1 MAVFSALENFRPF
14 LGDIWQRQR
23 GAFVL
28 LCLLATIAGFLEG
41 LGISTAAP
49 LLASM
54 GVEGGGSGPI
64 AELTGRIMGALGLDS
79 GPMGFGL
86 LLVVLVLLATLF
98 GLVQAWVAVRLQ
110 TNYVL
115 NWQDDLMRSYLN
127 SHWSFIRDQSSGD
140 LVGSIVTETG
150 RLGGAY
156 YQSVLLITVGI
167 HLIIYLTIGF
177 LLSPAICL
185 IVLAGGMALF
195 FIARP
200 LLKRASVFGA
210 RITKATLNLQT
221 LLSDQ
226 FAAAKVIKAF
236 DSGDAFHKVFHDEAK
251 ALRDATAAN
260 AFDMQ
265 IAKAINDFGSALLVV
280 TVLLVGYMVIGVSAA
295 SMLVVLA
302 IFIRIIPKLSA
313 AQQCLQ
319 TISQVLP
326 AYRLVRQMHGQGI
339 EKAEKDGEIKPIL
352 NEPVEIQFEDLS
364 VTYESEP
371 VLQGLNLE
379 IKSGSFV
386 ALVGA
391 SGAGKTTLVDVLLGL
406 VKTDEGQVEIDGV
419 DLDNLNLSHWR
430 HSIGYM
436 SQSIPVITGT
446 IKNNIRFGRDYV
458 GETAIEEAVEQAA
471 LKNFIAGRTEGLET
485 RIGAGGNELSGGEL
499 QRLGLARAL
508 AGKPKLLI
516 LDEVSSALDVESEQA
531 VMEEI
536 KRFKGKMTIIA
547 IAHRLSTIRHADKIH
562 LLESGEVAESG
573 TWKEL
578 IQRKEKFN
586 RLYQMQS
593 GEVE

>member
-1 MAVFSALENFRPF
+1 MT
-14 LGDIWQRQR
+14 
-23 GAFVL
+23 
-28 LCLLATIAGFLEG
+28 LCLLATIAGLLEG
-41 LGISTAAP
+41 IGISTAAP

-54 GVEGGGSGPI
+54 GVEGGKSGPI
-64 AELTGRIMGALGLDS
+64 HELTGTIMGVIGLDPS
-79 GPMGFGL
+79 PMGFGL
-86 LLVVLVLLATLF
+86 LLVGLVFLAALF
-98 GLVQAWVAVRLQ
+98 GLTQAWVAVRLQ

-115 NWQDDLMRSYLN
+115 SWQDDLMRSYQN
-127 SHWSFIRDQSSGD
+127 SHWSFIRGQSTGD
-140 LVGSIVTETG
+140 LVGSVVTETG

-185 IVLAGGMALF
+185 IVLAGGITLF
-195 FIARP
+195 LVARP
-200 LLKRASVFGA
+200 LLRRASVFGA

-221 LLSDQ
+221 LLSDR

-236 DSGDAFHKVFHDEAK
+236 DSGDAFHKDFQGVAK

-260 AFDMQ
+260 AFDVQ

-280 TVLLVGYMVIGVSAA
+280 TVLLVGYMVLGVSAA

-326 AYRLVRQMHGQGI
+326 AFSLVRQMHNQAIGEV
-339 EKAEKDGEIKPIL
+339 EKRGKAKPNL
-352 NEPVEIQFEDLS
+352 TQPVGIQFNDLTVS
-364 VTYESEP
+364 YNNEL
-371 VLQGLNLE
+371 VLRGLNLE
-379 IKSGSFV
+379 IQSGTFV

-406 VKTDEGQVEIDGV
+406 VKTEEGVVEIDAIPLNEL
-419 DLDNLNLSHWR
+419 DLPHWR
-430 HSIGYM
+430 HYIGYM
-436 SQSIPVITGT
+436 SQSVPVITGS
-446 IKNNIRFGRDYV
+446 IRDNIRFGRDYID
-458 GETAIEEAVEQAA
+458 ESAIEEAVEQAS
-471 LKNFIAGRTEGLET
+471 LKDFISNRSEGLGT
-485 RIGAGGNELSGGEL
+485 LISAGGNEISGGEL
-499 QRLGLARAL
+499 QRMGLARAL

-536 KRFKGKMTIIA
+536 KRYKGKMTIIA
-547 IAHRLSTIRHADKIH
+547 IAHRLSTIRHADTIH
-562 LLESGEVAESG
+562 VIAGGEIKESGS
-573 TWKEL
+573 WKEL
-578 IQRKEKFN
+578 IAQNGTFHKLHDF
-586 RLYQMQS
+586 QH
-593 GEVE
+593 

>member
-1 MAVFSALENFRPF
+1 MA
-14 LGDIWQRQR
+14 
-23 GAFVL
+23 
-28 LCLLATIAGFLEG
+28 LCLLATIAGLLEG
-41 LGISTAAP
+41 IGISTAAP

-54 GVEGGGSGPI
+54 GVEGGKSGLI
-64 AELTGRIMGALGLDS
+64 HELTGTIMGVIGLDPS
-79 GPMGFGL
+79 PMGFGL
-86 LLVVLVLLATLF
+86 LLVGLVFLAALF
-98 GLVQAWVAVRLQ
+98 GLSQGWVAVRLQ

-115 NWQDDLMRSYLN
+115 SWQDDLMRSYQN
-127 SHWSFIRDQSSGD
+127 SHWSFIRGQSTGD
-140 LVGSIVTETG
+140 LVGSVVTETG

-185 IVLAGGMALF
+185 IVLAGGITLF
-195 FIARP
+195 LIAKP
-200 LLKRASVFGA
+200 LLRRASVYGA

-221 LLSDQ
+221 LLSDR

-236 DSGDAFHKVFHDEAK
+236 DSGDAFHKDFQGEAK

-260 AFDMQ
+260 AFDVQ

-280 TVLLVGYMVIGVSAA
+280 TVLLVGYIVLGVSAA

-326 AYRLVRQMHGQGI
+326 AFSLVRQMHNQAIGEMEKGGKDKPNLTKPVGI
-339 EKAEKDGEIKPIL
+339 QFNDL
-352 NEPVEIQFEDLS
+352 TVSYNNEPVLS
-364 VTYESEP
+364 
-371 VLQGLNLE
+371 GLNLD
-379 IKSGSFV
+379 IQSGTFV

-406 VKTDEGQVEIDGV
+406 VKTEEGAVEIDGIPLNE
-419 DLDNLNLSHWR
+419 LDLSHWR

-436 SQSIPVITGT
+436 SQSVPVITGSMRD
-446 IKNNIRFGRDYV
+446 NIRFGRDYID
-458 GETAIEEAVEQAA
+458 ERAIEEAVEQAS
-471 LKNFIAGRTEGLET
+471 LKDFVLERSGGLET
-485 RIGAGGNELSGGEL
+485 LISAGGNEISGGEL
-499 QRLGLARAL
+499 QRMGLARAL

-536 KRFKGKMTIIA
+536 KRYKGKMTIIA
-547 IAHRLSTIRHADKIH
+547 IAHRLSTIRHADTIH
-562 LLESGEVAESG
+562 VIVGGEIKESGS
-573 TWKEL
+573 WKEL
-578 IQRKEKFN
+578 IAQNGTFHKLHDF
-586 RLYQMQS
+586 QH
-593 GEVE
+593 

>member
-1 MAVFSALENFRPF
+1 MLA
-14 LGDIWQRQR
+14 DIWRKQR
-23 GAFVL
+23 GGFL
-28 LCLLATIAGFLEG
+28 FLCLLSAIAGLLEG
-41 LGISTAAP
+41 LGITAAAP

-54 GVEGGGSGPI
+54 GVEGENVGPI
-64 AELTGRIMGALGLDS
+64 TVLTETIMAVLGLDS
-79 GPMGFGL
+79 SPIGFGL
-86 LLVVLVLLATLF
+86 LLLGLVFLATLF
-98 GLVQAWVAVRLQ
+98 GLTQAWVAVRLQ

-115 NWQDDLMRSYLN
+115 SWQDDLMRSYQN
-127 SHWSFIRDQSSGD
+127 SHWSFIRGQSTGD

-185 IVLAGGMALF
+185 IVLAGGITLF
-195 FIARP
+195 LIARP
-200 LLKRASVFGA
+200 LLRRASVFGA

-236 DSGDAFHKVFHDEAK
+236 DSGDTFHKDFHIEAK

-280 TVLLVGYMVIGVSAA
+280 TVLLVGYMVLGVSAA

-302 IFIRIIPKLSA
+302 IFIRIIPKISA

-326 AYRLVRQMHGQGI
+326 AYSLVRQMHNQAIGEM
-339 EKAEKDGEIKPIL
+339 EKGGKDKPIL
-352 NEPVEIQFEDLS
+352 DEPVAVRFKELSVSYENEPILKDLD
-364 VTYESEP
+364 
-371 VLQGLNLE
+371 LE
-379 IKSGSFV
+379 IEAGSFV

-406 VKTDEGQVEIDGV
+406 VKTEEGAVEIDGIPLNE
-419 DLDNLNLSHWR
+419 LDLSHWR

-436 SQSIPVITGT
+436 SQSVPVITGS
-446 IKNNIRFGRDYV
+446 IRDNIRFGRDYID
-458 GETAIEEAVEQAA
+458 ESAIEEAVEQAS
-471 LKNFIAGRTEGLET
+471 LKDFISNRSEGLGT
-485 RIGAGGNELSGGEL
+485 LISAGGNEISGGEL
-499 QRLGLARAL
+499 QRMGLARAL

-516 LDEVSSALDVESEQA
+516 LDEVSSALDVESELA

-536 KRFKGKMTIIA
+536 KQFKGKMTIIA
-547 IAHRLSTIRHADKIH
+547 IAHRLSTIKHSDRIH
-562 LLESGEVAESG
+562 VLQNGEVAESG
-573 TWKEL
+573 SWEEL
-578 IQRKEKFN
+578 RQKQGVFHKLIS
-586 RLYQMQS
+586 LQS
-593 GEVE
+593 VD

>member
-1 MAVFSALENFRPF
+1 MSAFSALENFRPF
-14 LGDIWQRQR
+14 LGDIWRRQR
-23 GAFVL
+23 GAFL
-28 LCLLATIAGFLEG
+28 ALCLLATIAGLLEG
-41 LGISTAAP
+41 IGISTAAP

-54 GVEGGGSGPI
+54 GVEGGKSGPI
-64 AELTGRIMGALGLDS
+64 HELTGTIMGVIGFDPS
-79 GPMGFGL
+79 PMGFGL
-86 LLVVLVLLATLF
+86 LLVGLVFLATLF
-98 GLVQAWVAVRLQ
+98 GLTQAWVAVRLQ

-115 NWQDDLMRSYLN
+115 SWQDDLMRSYQN
-127 SHWSFIRDQSSGD
+127 SHWSYIRGQYTGD
-140 LVGSIVTETG
+140 LVGSVVTETG

-185 IVLAGGMALF
+185 IVLAGGIILF
-195 FIARP
+195 LVARP

-210 RITKATLNLQT
+210 RITKATLHLQT

-236 DSGDAFHKVFHDEAK
+236 DSGDAFHKDFQGEAK

-280 TVLLVGYMVIGVSAA
+280 TVLLVGYMVLGVSAA

-302 IFIRIIPKLSA
+302 IFIRIIPKISA

-326 AYRLVRQMHGQGI
+326 AFSLVRQMHNQAIGEM
-339 EKAEKDGEIKPIL
+339 EKGGKDKPIL
-352 NEPVEIQFEDLS
+352 DEPVAIQFKELSVSYENEPILKALD
-364 VTYESEP
+364 
-371 VLQGLNLE
+371 LE
-379 IKSGSFV
+379 IEAGSFV

-406 VKTDEGQVEIDGV
+406 AKTEEGAVEIDAIPLNE
-419 DLDNLNLSHWR
+419 LDLSHWR
-430 HSIGYM
+430 RSIGYM
-436 SQSIPVITGT
+436 SQSVPVITGT
-446 IKNNIRFGRDYV
+446 IRDNIRFGRDYID
-458 GETAIEEAVEQAA
+458 ETAIEEAIEQAS
-471 LKNFIAGRTEGLET
+471 LKDFVRERSEGLET
-485 RIGAGGNELSGGEL
+485 LISAGGNEISGGEL

-531 VMEEI
+531 VMKEI
-536 KRFKGKMTIIA
+536 KQFKGKMTIIA
-547 IAHRLSTIRHADKIH
+547 IAHRLSTIKHSDRIH
-562 LLESGEVAESG
+562 VLQNGKVAESG
-573 TWKEL
+573 SWEEL
-578 IQRKEKFN
+578 RQK
-586 RLYQMQS
+586 QS
-593 GEVE
+593 VFHKLISLQSVD

>member
-1 MAVFSALENFRPF
+1 MSAVSLVGFGTF
-14 LGDIWQRQR
+14 LSDIWRKQR
-23 GAFVL
+23 GSFVL
-28 LCLLATIAGFLEG
+28 LCLLSAIAGVLEG

-54 GVEGGGSGPI
+54 GVEGENIGPI
-64 AELTGRIMGALGLDS
+64 AELTGTIMGVLGLDS
-79 GPMGFGL
+79 SPIGFGL
-86 LLVVLVLLATLF
+86 LLVGLVFLATLF
-98 GLVQAWVAVRLQ
+98 GLTQAWVAVRLQ

-115 NWQDDLMRSYLN
+115 SWQDDLMCSYLS
-127 SHWSFIRDQSSGD
+127 SHWSFIRDQSTGD

-167 HLIIYLTIGF
+167 HLMIYLTIGF

-185 IVLAGGMALF
+185 IVLAGGITLF
-195 FIARP
+195 LIAKP
-200 LLKRASVFGA
+200 LLRRASVFGA

-236 DSGDAFHKVFHDEAK
+236 DSGDAFHKVFQSEAK

-295 SMLVVLA
+295 AMLVVLA
-302 IFIRIIPKLSA
+302 IFIRIIPKISA

-326 AYRLVRQMHGQGI
+326 AYSLVRQMRDQGI
-339 EKAEKDGEIKPIL
+339 EKAEKGGEHKL
-352 NEPVEIQFEDLS
+352 VTEEPVTIRFSDLT
-364 VTYESEP
+364 VTYESGP
-371 VLQGLNLE
+371 VLKGLNLE
-379 IKSGSFV
+379 IKAGSFV

-391 SGAGKTTLVDVLLGL
+391 SGTGKTTLVDVLLGL
-406 VKTDEGQVEIDGV
+406 VEMKEGEVEIDGV
-419 DLDNLNLSHWR
+419 ALGDLNLSQWR

-436 SQSIPVITGT
+436 SQSVPVITGT
-446 IKNNIRFGRDYV
+446 IKENIRFGRDYV
-458 GETAIEEAVEQAA
+458 DEEAISEAVEQAA
-471 LKNFIAGRTEGLET
+471 LKDVIAGRTDGLET
-485 RIGAGGNELSGGEL
+485 RIGAGGNDLSGGEL

-508 AGKPKLLI
+508 ADRPKLLL
-516 LDEVSSALDVESEQA
+516 LDEVSSALDVENEQA
-531 VMEEI
+531 VMQEI
-536 KRFKGKMTIIA
+536 NQFKGQMTIIA

-562 LLESGEVAESG
+562 LLESGKVVESG
-573 TWKEL
+573 SWDEL

>member
-1 MAVFSALENFRPF
+1 MT
-14 LGDIWQRQR
+14 
-23 GAFVL
+23 
-28 LCLLATIAGFLEG
+28 LCLLATIAGLLEG
-41 LGISTAAP
+41 IGISTAAP

-54 GVEGGGSGPI
+54 GVEGGKSGPI
-64 AELTGRIMGALGLDS
+64 HELTGTIMGVIGLDPS
-79 GPMGFGL
+79 PMGFGL
-86 LLVVLVLLATLF
+86 LLVGLVFLAALF
-98 GLVQAWVAVRLQ
+98 GLTQAWVAVRLQ

-115 NWQDDLMRSYLN
+115 SWQDDLMRSYQN
-127 SHWSFIRDQSSGD
+127 SHWSFIRGQYTGD
-140 LVGSIVTETG
+140 LVGSVVTETG

-185 IVLAGGMALF
+185 IVLAGGITLF
-195 FIARP
+195 LIARP
-200 LLKRASVFGA
+200 LLRRASVFGA

-221 LLSDQ
+221 LLSDR

-236 DSGDAFHKVFHDEAK
+236 DSGDAFHKDFQGEAK

-260 AFDMQ
+260 AFDVQ

-280 TVLLVGYMVIGVSAA
+280 TVLLVGYMVLGVSAA

-326 AYRLVRQMHGQGI
+326 AFSLVRQMHNQAIGEMEKGGKDKPNLTKPVGI
-339 EKAEKDGEIKPIL
+339 QFNDLTVVYE
-352 NEPVEIQFEDLS
+352 NEPVLS
-364 VTYESEP
+364 
-371 VLQGLNLE
+371 GLNLD
-379 IKSGSFV
+379 IQSGTFV

-406 VKTDEGQVEIDGV
+406 VKTEKGAVEIDGIPLNE
-419 DLDNLNLSHWR
+419 LDLSHWR

-436 SQSIPVITGT
+436 SQSVPVITGS
-446 IKNNIRFGRDYV
+446 IRDNIGFGRDYID
-458 GETAIEEAVEQAA
+458 ESAIEEAVEQAL
-471 LKNFIAGRTEGLET
+471 LKDFISNRSEGLET
-485 RIGAGGNELSGGEL
+485 LISAGGNEISGGEL
-499 QRLGLARAL
+499 QRMGLARAL

-516 LDEVSSALDVESEQA
+516 LDEVSSALDVESERA

-536 KRFKGKMTIIA
+536 KRYKGKMTIIA
-547 IAHRLSTIRHADKIH
+547 IAHRLSTIRHADTIH
-562 LLESGEVAESG
+562 VMADGEIKESGSWV
-573 TWKEL
+573 EL
-578 IQRKEKFN
+578 IAQNGTFRKLHDF
-586 RLYQMQS
+586 QH
-593 GEVE
+593 

>member
-1 MAVFSALENFRPF
+1 
-14 LGDIWQRQR
+14 
-23 GAFVL
+23 VL
-28 LCLLATIAGFLEG
+28 LCLLSAIAGLLEG

-49 LLASM
+49 MLASM
-54 GVEGGGSGPI
+54 GVEGDKSGPI
-64 AELTGRIMGALGLDS
+64 SEVTGTIMGVIGLDS
-79 GPMGFGL
+79 SPIGFGF
-86 LLVVLVLLATLF
+86 LLVGLVLLATLF

-115 NWQDDLMRSYLN
+115 SWQDDLMRSYQN
-127 SHWSFIRDQSSGD
+127 SHWSYIRSQSTGD

-185 IVLAGGMALF
+185 IVLGGGITLF
-195 FIARP
+195 LIARP

-210 RITKATLNLQT
+210 RITKVTLNLQT

-226 FAAAKVIKAF
+226 FSAAKVIKAF
-236 DSGDAFHKVFHDEAK
+236 DSGDAFHKDFQGEAK

-265 IAKAINDFGSALLVV
+265 IAKAINDFGSGVLVV
-280 TVLLVGYMVIGVSAA
+280 TVLLVGYMVLGVSAA

-326 AYRLVRQMHGQGI
+326 AFSLVRQMHNQAI
-339 EKAEKDGEIKPIL
+339 AEVEKGGKDKPNLTKPVSIQL
-352 NEPVEIQFEDLS
+352 NDLTVS
-364 VTYESEP
+364 YDSEP
-371 VLQGLNLE
+371 VLSGLNLD
-379 IKSGSFV
+379 IQSGTFV

-406 VKTDEGQVEIDGV
+406 VKTEEGAVETDGIPLNE
-419 DLDNLNLSHWR
+419 LDLSHWR

-436 SQSIPVITGT
+436 SQSVPVITGS
-446 IKNNIRFGRDYV
+446 IRDNIRFGRNYID
-458 GETAIEEAVEQAA
+458 ETAIEEAVEQAS
-471 LKNFIAGRTEGLET
+471 LKGFINERSGGLET
-485 RIGAGGNELSGGEL
+485 LISAGGNEISGGEL
-499 QRLGLARAL
+499 QRMGLARAL

-516 LDEVSSALDVESEQA
+516 LDEVSSSLDVESEQA
-531 VMEEI
+531 VMGEI
-536 KRFKGKMTIIA
+536 KRVKGKMTIIA
-547 IAHRLSTIRHADKIH
+547 IAHRLSTIRHADTIH
-562 LLESGEVAESG
+562 VMADGEIKESGSWE
-573 TWKEL
+573 EL
-578 IQRKEKFN
+578 IAQNGIFRKLHDF
-586 RLYQMQS
+586 QH
-593 GEVE
+593 

>member
-1 MAVFSALENFRPF
+1 MSTVSSAGFVTF
-14 LGDIWQRQR
+14 LSDIWRKQR
-23 GAFVL
+23 GSFVL
-28 LCLLATIAGFLEG
+28 LCSLSVMAGLLEG

-49 LLASM
+49 LLGSM
-54 GVEGGGSGPI
+54 GVEGGKSGPI
-64 AELTGRIMGALGLDS
+64 HELTGTIMGVIGLDPS
-79 GPMGFGL
+79 PMGFGL
-86 LLVVLVLLATLF
+86 LLVGLVFLAALF
-98 GLVQAWVAVRLQ
+98 GLTQAWVAVRLQ

-115 NWQDDLMRSYLN
+115 SWQDDLMRSYQN
-127 SHWSFIRDQSSGD
+127 SHWSFIRSQSTGD

-185 IVLAGGMALF
+185 IVLAGGITLF
-195 FIARP
+195 LIARP
-200 LLKRASVFGA
+200 LLRRASVFGA

-236 DSGDAFHKVFHDEAK
+236 DSGDAFHKDFQGEAK
-251 ALRDATAAN
+251 ALRDAIAAN

-280 TVLLVGYMVIGVSAA
+280 TVLLVGYMVLGVSAA

-326 AYRLVRQMHGQGI
+326 AFSLLRQMHNQAIGEMEKGGKDKPNLTKPVGI
-339 EKAEKDGEIKPIL
+339 QFNDLTVVYE
-352 NEPVEIQFEDLS
+352 NEPVLS
-364 VTYESEP
+364 
-371 VLQGLNLE
+371 GLNLD
-379 IKSGSFV
+379 IQSGTFV

-406 VKTDEGQVEIDGV
+406 VKTEEGAVEIDGIPLNEL
-419 DLDNLNLSHWR
+419 DLYHWR

-436 SQSIPVITGT
+436 SQSVPVITGS
-446 IKNNIRFGRDYV
+446 IRDNIRFGRDYID
-458 GETAIEEAVEQAA
+458 ESAIEEAVEQAS
-471 LKNFIAGRTEGLET
+471 LKDFISNRSEGLGT
-485 RIGAGGNELSGGEL
+485 LISAGGNEISGGEL
-499 QRLGLARAL
+499 QRMGLARAL

-536 KRFKGKMTIIA
+536 KRYKGKMTIIA
-547 IAHRLSTIRHADKIH
+547 IAHRLSTIRHADTIH
-562 LLESGEVAESG
+562 VIVGGEIKESGS
-573 TWKEL
+573 WKEL
-578 IQRKEKFN
+578 IAQNGTFHKLHDF
-586 RLYQMQS
+586 QH
-593 GEVE
+593 

>member
-1 MAVFSALENFRPF
+1 MT
-14 LGDIWQRQR
+14 
-23 GAFVL
+23 
-28 LCLLATIAGFLEG
+28 LCLLATIAGLLEG
-41 LGISTAAP
+41 IGISTAAP

-54 GVEGGGSGPI
+54 GVEGGKSGPI
-64 AELTGRIMGALGLDS
+64 HELTGTIMGVIGLDPS
-79 GPMGFGL
+79 PMGFGL
-86 LLVVLVLLATLF
+86 LLV
-98 GLVQAWVAVRLQ
+98 GLVFLAALIGLTQAWVAVRLQ

-115 NWQDDLMRSYLN
+115 SWQDDLMRSYQN
-127 SHWSFIRDQSSGD
+127 SHWSFIRGQYTGD
-140 LVGSIVTETG
+140 LVGSVVTETG

-185 IVLAGGMALF
+185 IVLVGGITLF
-195 FIARP
+195 LIARP
-200 LLKRASVFGA
+200 LLRRASVFGA

-221 LLSDQ
+221 LLSDR

-236 DSGDAFHKVFHDEAK
+236 DSGDAFHKDFQGEAK

-280 TVLLVGYMVIGVSAA
+280 TVLLVGYMVLGVSAA

-326 AYRLVRQMHGQGI
+326 AYSLVRKMHDQGVA
-339 EKAEKDGEIKPIL
+339 EAEKGGEIKPTL
-352 NEPVEIQFEDLS
+352 DEPVAIQFKELS
-364 VTYESEP
+364 VSYENKPS
-371 VLQGLNLE
+371 LKDLDLE
-379 IKSGSFV
+379 IEAGSFV
-386 ALVGA
+386 ALVGV

-406 VKTDEGQVEIDGV
+406 VKTEEGAVEIDGIPLNE
-419 DLDNLNLSHWR
+419 LDLSHWR

-436 SQSIPVITGT
+436 SQSVPVITGS
-446 IKNNIRFGRDYV
+446 IRDNIRFGRDYID
-458 GETAIEEAVEQAA
+458 ESAIEEAVEQAS
-471 LKNFIAGRTEGLET
+471 LKDFISNRSEGLGT
-485 RIGAGGNELSGGEL
+485 LISAGGNEISGGEL
-499 QRLGLARAL
+499 QRMGLARAL

-536 KRFKGKMTIIA
+536 KRYKGKMTIIA
-547 IAHRLSTIRHADKIH
+547 IAHRLSTIRHADTIH
-562 LLESGEVAESG
+562 VIAGGEIKESGSCQ
-573 TWKEL
+573 EL
-578 IQRKEKFN
+578 IAQNGTFHKLHDF
-586 RLYQMQS
+586 QH
-593 GEVE
+593 

>member
-1 MAVFSALENFRPF
+1 MA
-14 LGDIWQRQR
+14 
-23 GAFVL
+23 

-41 LGISTAAP
+41 IGISTAAP

-54 GVEGGGSGPI
+54 GVEGGKSGPI
-64 AELTGRIMGALGLDS
+64 VELTGTIMGVIGLDPS
-79 GPMGFGL
+79 PMGFGL
-86 LLVVLVLLATLF
+86 LLVGLVFLAALF
-98 GLVQAWVAVRLQ
+98 GLTQAWVAVRLQ

-115 NWQDDLMRSYLN
+115 SWQDDLMRSYQN
-127 SHWSFIRDQSSGD
+127 SHWSFIRNQSTGD

-185 IVLAGGMALF
+185 IVLAGGITLF
-195 FIARP
+195 LIARP
-200 LLKRASVFGA
+200 LLRRASVFGT
-210 RITKATLNLQT
+210 RITKATLHLQT
-221 LLSDQ
+221 LLSDR

-236 DSGDAFHKVFHDEAK
+236 DSGDAFHKDFQGEAK

-265 IAKAINDFGSALLVV
+265 IARAINDFGSALLVV
-280 TVLLVGYMVIGVSAA
+280 TVLLVGYMVLGVSAA
-295 SMLVVLA
+295 SMLVILA

-326 AYRLVRQMHGQGI
+326 AFSLVRQMHNQAIGEMEKGGKDKLNLTKPVGI
-339 EKAEKDGEIKPIL
+339 QFNDL
-352 NEPVEIQFEDLS
+352 TVVYDNEPVLS
-364 VTYESEP
+364 
-371 VLQGLNLE
+371 GLNLD
-379 IKSGSFV
+379 IQSGTFV

-406 VKTDEGQVEIDGV
+406 AKTEEGVVEIDAIP
-419 DLDNLNLSHWR
+419 LNELELSHWR
-430 HSIGYM
+430 RSIGYM
-436 SQSIPVITGT
+436 SQSVPVITGS
-446 IKNNIRFGRDYV
+446 IRDNIRFGRDYID
-458 GETAIEEAVEQAA
+458 ERAIEEAVEQAS
-471 LKNFIAGRTEGLET
+471 LKDFISNRSEGLGT
-485 RIGAGGNELSGGEL
+485 LISAGGNEISGGEL
-499 QRLGLARAL
+499 QRMGLARAL

-516 LDEVSSALDVESEQA
+516 LDEVSSALDVESERA

-547 IAHRLSTIRHADKIH
+547 IAHRLSTIRHADTIH
-562 LLESGEVAESG
+562 VMAGGEIKESGSWE
-573 TWKEL
+573 EL
-578 IQRKEKFN
+578 ISQNGTFRKLHDF
-586 RLYQMQS
+586 QH
-593 GEVE
+593 

>member
-1 MAVFSALENFRPF
+1 
-14 LGDIWQRQR
+14 
-23 GAFVL
+23 VL
-28 LCLLATIAGFLEG
+28 LCLLATIAGLLEG

-54 GVEGGGSGPI
+54 GVEGEKSGPI
-64 AELTGRIMGALGLDS
+64 AELTGSLMGVFGLDS
-79 GPMGFGL
+79 SPMGFGL
-86 LLVVLVLLATLF
+86 LLVGLVLLATLL

-115 NWQDDLMRSYLN
+115 NWQDDLMRSYQN
-127 SHWSFIRDQSSGD
+127 SHWSFIRDQSTGD

-177 LLSPAICL
+177 LMSPVICL
-185 IVLAGGMALF
+185 IVLAGGTLLF
-195 FIARP
+195 LIARP
-200 LLKRASVFGA
+200 LLRRASVFGS

-221 LLSDQ
+221 VLSDQ

-236 DSGDAFHKVFHDEAK
+236 NSGDAFHKGFHSEAK

-280 TVLLVGYMVIGVSAA
+280 TVLLVGYMVLGVSAA

-302 IFIRIIPKLSA
+302 IFIRVIPKLSA

-326 AYRLVRQMHGQGI
+326 AYRLVRQMHNQGI
-339 EKAEKDGEIKPIL
+339 AEVEKGGEHKLDTEGPL
-352 NEPVEIQFEDLS
+352 HIQFRGLT

-371 VLQGLNLE
+371 VLKGLNLG
-379 IKSGSFV
+379 IKPGSFV

-406 VKTDEGQVEIDGV
+406 VKTEEGQVEIDGV
-419 DLDNLNLSHWR
+419 ALGDLNLSLWR
-430 HSIGYM
+430 HSVGYM
-436 SQSIPVITGT
+436 SQSVPVITGT
-446 IKNNIRFGRDYV
+446 IKENIRFGRDYV
-458 GETAIEEAVEQAA
+458 DETAITEAIEQAA
-471 LKNFIAGRTEGLET
+471 LKDVIAGRVEGLET
-485 RIGAGGNELSGGEL
+485 RIGAGGNDLSGGEL

-508 AGKPKLLI
+508 AGRPKLLL
-516 LDEVSSALDVESEQA
+516 LDEVSSALDVENEQA
-531 VMEEI
+531 VMQEI
-536 KRFKGKMTIIA
+536 DRFRGQMTIIV
-547 IAHRLSTIRHADKIH
+547 IAHRLSTIRNADTIH
-562 LLESGEVAESG
+562 LLENGRVAESG
-573 TWKEL
+573 AWDEL
-578 IQRKEKFN
+578 IQRKGKFN

-593 GEVE
+593 GKLE